1 VDDSKRQDD
10 TGRLA
15 GIYDVIVVGAGHA
28 GCEAAL
34 ASARMG
40 CRTLLL
46 TLSMENIA
54 LMPCNPS
61 IGGPAKGHLVR
72 EIDAL
77 GGAMALLTDRTA
89 IQMRTLNTSK
99 GPAVQTLRAQVDR
112 REYQAAMRRVLE
124 EQIGLTVKQAMVI
137 SVQVEDGRA
146 TGVVTHTGMVYKAQA
161 VVLATGVYMEARVIT
176 GEASFQAG
184 PNGQMPS
191 LGLSTNLVS
200 LGLETGRFKTGT
212 PPRVDANTVDFS
224 KMEPQ
229 LGDELPVA
237 FSFMSKPVHRQQE
250 PCWLTYTNERT
261 HAIIRRNID
270 RAPLFNGTIE
280 GTGPR
285 YCPSI
290 ETKIMRFADKQRH
303 QVFVEPEA
311 RISREMY
318 VLGVSTSLPEDVQ
331 LQVLRTIPG
340 LENVEITRPGY
351 AIEYDY
357 VLPDQMGASLEYR
370 KVKCLFGAGQVN
382 GTSGYEEAAAQG
394 LIAGINA
401 ANSVLVRSAFILDR
415 SEAYAGVLIDDLVT
429 KGTPEPYRM
438 MTSRAEYRLHL
449 RHGNA
454 DFRLTEKGYHAGSV
468 SRERYEAFCAK
479 RAMYE
484 GVMGTLAATRLDRV
498 LKRPE
503 VRYPDLVRDNPG
515 ALPELEPGMAREV
528 ETAVK
533 FEGYLEREDAAVK
546 RFKKLEDKRIPPEI
560 NYGALAGLSNEARE
574 KLSRIQPVSIGAA
587 SRISG
592 VSPADISVLL
602 IHLEKNRRLGASG

>member
-1 VDDSKRQDD
+1 MHDSERV
-10 TGRLA
+10 A
-15 GIYDVIVVGAGHA
+15 GEYDVIVVGAGHA

-34 ASARMG
+34 AAARMG
-40 CRTLLL
+40 CRALLL

-61 IGGPAKGHLVR
+61 IGGPGKGHLVR

-77 GGAMALLTDRTA
+77 GGAMALLTDQTA

-99 GPAVQTLRAQVDR
+99 GPAVQTYRAQVDK
-112 REYQAAMRRVLE
+112 REYQAAMRRALE
-124 EQIGLTVKQAMVI
+124 EQRGLSLKQAMVV
-137 SVQVEDGRA
+137 SVLVEDGRVSCV
-146 TGVVTHTGMVYKAQA
+146 TTHTGMIYKAKA

-176 GEASFQAG
+176 GEASLQAG
-184 PNGQMPS
+184 PNGQTPS
-191 LGLSTNLVS
+191 LGLSKSLLS
-200 LGLETGRFKTGT
+200 LGLEIGRFKTGT

-229 LGDELPVA
+229 LGDEVPVA
-237 FSFMSKPVHRQQE
+237 FSFMSKPVRRQQE

-261 HAIIRRNID
+261 HSIIRQNIE

-290 ETKIMRFADKQRH
+290 EDKVMRFADKTRH

-318 VLGVSTSLPEDVQ
+318 VLGVSTSLPEDIQ

-340 LENVEITRPGY
+340 LEKVEITRPGY

-357 VLPDQMGASLEYR
+357 VLPDQMSPALEYR
-370 KVKCLFGAGQVN
+370 KISRLFGAGQVN

-394 LIAGINA
+394 LLAGINA
-401 ANSVLVRSAFILDR
+401 AGSVLGNPPLILDR
-415 SEAYAGVLIDDLVT
+415 SEAYAGVLVDDLVT
-429 KGTPEPYRM
+429 KGTLEPYRM

-449 RHGNA
+449 RQGNA
-454 DFRLTEKGYHAGSV
+454 DFRLTGKGYAIGSV

-479 RAMYE
+479 RDLYDR
-484 GVMGTLAATRLDRV
+484 VMSALIAARLDRA
-498 LKRPE
+498 LRRPE
-503 VRYPDLVRDNPG
+503 VRYEDLARDNHG
-515 ALPELEPGMAREV
+515 ALPELGPDLAHEV

-533 FEGYLEREDAAVK
+533 FEGYLEREDAAVR
-546 RFKKLEDKRIPPEI
+546 RFKKLEDKRIPPGV
-560 NYGALAGLSNEARE
+560 NYGSLVGLSNEARE
-574 KLSRIQPVSIGAA
+574 KLGRVQPVSVGAA

-602 IHLEKNRRLGASG
+602 VHLEKARRLGASG

>member
-1 VDDSKRQDD
+1 MDS
-10 TGRLA
+10 A
-15 GIYDVIVVGAGHA
+15 GTVAGAYDVIVVGAGHA

-34 ASARMG
+34 VAARMG

-77 GGAMALLTDRTA
+77 GGEMGLLTDKTA

-99 GPAVQTLRAQVDR
+99 GPAVQTYRAQVDKH
-112 REYQAAMRRVLE
+112 EYQAAMRRVLE
-124 EQIGLTVKQAMVI
+124 GQRSLTIKQAMVV
-137 SVQVEDGRA
+137 SVQVQNGRV
-146 TGVVTHTGMVYKAQA
+146 TGVVTHTGMRYLAQA
-161 VVLATGVYMEARVIT
+161 VVIATGVYMEARVIT

-184 PNGQMPS
+184 PNGQIPS
-191 LGLSTNLVS
+191 LGLSRCLAS

-224 KMEPQ
+224 RMEPQ
-229 LGDELPVA
+229 LGDERPLA
-237 FSFMSKPVHRQQE
+237 FSFMSKPEHREQE
-250 PCWLTYTNERT
+250 LCYLTYTNERT
-261 HAIIRRNID
+261 HAIIRQNID
-270 RAPLFNGTIE
+270 RAPLFNGSIE

-290 ETKIMRFADKQRH
+290 EDKVMRFADKPRH
-303 QVFVEPEA
+303 QVFIEPEA

-318 VLGVSTSLPEDVQ
+318 VLGVSTSLPEDIQ
-331 LQVLRTIPG
+331 LQVLRSIPG
-340 LENVEITRPGY
+340 LESVEITRPGY

-357 VLPDQMGASLEYR
+357 VLPDQLRPTLEYR
-370 KVKCLFGAGQVN
+370 RVRGLFGAGQVN

-394 LIAGINA
+394 LLAGMNA
-401 ANSVLVRSAFILDR
+401 AAGVLGAPAVVLDR
-415 SEAYAGVLIDDLVT
+415 SEAYTGVLVDDLVT
-429 KGTPEPYRM
+429 KGTLEPYRM

-454 DFRLTEKGYHAGSV
+454 DFRLTEKGYAAGSV
-468 SRERYEAFCAK
+468 SRERYEAFQAK
-479 RAMYE
+479 KDLY
-484 GVMGTLAATRLDRV
+484 GQVMGALAMARLDKV
-498 LKRPE
+498 LRRPE
-503 VRYPDLVRDNPG
+503 VRYEDLVNDHRG
-515 ALPELEPGMAREV
+515 VLPEIATDLAREV

-533 FEGYLEREDAAVK
+533 FEGYLEREDAAVR
-546 RFKKLEDKRIPPEI
+546 RFKKLEDKGIPPGI
-560 NYGALAGLSNEARE
+560 NYRSLVGLSNEARE
-574 KLSRIQPVSIGAA
+574 KLSKAQPASVGAA

-602 IHLEKNRRLGASG
+602 VHLERARRLGVSSQHA